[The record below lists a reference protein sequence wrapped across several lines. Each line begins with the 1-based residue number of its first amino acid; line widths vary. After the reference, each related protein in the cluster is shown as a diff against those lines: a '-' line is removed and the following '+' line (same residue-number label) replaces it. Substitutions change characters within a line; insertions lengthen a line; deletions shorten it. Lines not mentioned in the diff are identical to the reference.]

1 MLRRFAIAVLL
12 AIATGAVKAQ
22 PILRTI
28 PDDAKPGVM
37 SPVAGMTVEID
48 GKRID
53 LAAGA
58 QIRDGRNMIVVPNAL
73 PPNIVVRYQ
82 LDPDG
87 KVRRVWLLSPQE
99 AALLPPTQQVGQP
112 YQQPVPTKPPP
123 PAPPVPKKQET
134 PPPAPKK

>member
-1 MLRRFAIAVLL
+1 MIRRICIALLL
-12 AIATGAVKAQ
+12 AGAALAAVAQ

-28 PDDAKPGVM
+28 PADAKPGVM
-37 SPVAGMTVEID
+37 SPVHGMTVEID

-73 PPNIVVRYQ
+73 PPNMIVRYL

-87 KVRRVWLLSPQE
+87 KVRRVWILSPQE
-99 AALLPPTQQVGQP
+99 AALLPPTQQTGQP
-112 YQQPVPTKPPP
+112 YQQPVPTKPP
-123 PAPPVPKKQET
+123 AVPPVPTKQE
-134 PPPAPKK
+134 PAPPAPKK